1 MCESSFVLKIS
12 TSVNR
17 IRVRMAA
24 CVLTMLTATAVAVPL
39 ASPASAVHKVRETS
53 YHTKRLHCGADVV

>member
-39 ASPASAVHKVRETS
+39 ASPASAVRKVDTS